1 MKKRCQ
7 WKLETE
13 NEKVLF
19 LQFNDLLIAMKGN
32 NRNRRIVD
40 DEEVGVI
47 LTLCYI
53 DPVLKGESYF
63 RDNQT
68 KMKYEAAELKGT
80 KVFVEKET
88 EYMRSLR
95 SLKKI
100 FSGKYMIYTYYNLYI
115 KKETVLT
122 NQIFPIDFL
131 FFCFFLL
138 IF

>member
-1 MKKRCQ
+1 MLKLRVRYFFDIFEFLKKRCQ

-100 FSGKYMIYTYYNLYI
+100 FSGKYNNLHVLYLYI
-115 KKETVLT
+115 LKKK
-122 NQIFPIDFL
+122 QY
-131 FFCFFLL
+131 
-138 IF
+138 